1 VAGITL
7 PELRVPVATHTGW
20 TLRHPDIGGAEQL
33 LVFAGGTIPFA
44 RTRRE
49 REAAGDP
56 RPSLEERY
64 ASRDEYLQ
72 AVRRAAADLVAEHYM
87 LEEDIELSV
96 TFAAR
101 AWDWL
106 AGRP

>member
-1 VAGITL
+1 
-7 PELRVPVATHTGW
+7 
-20 TLRHPDIGGAEQL
+20 
-33 LVFAGGTIPFA
+33 
-44 RTRRE
+44 
-49 REAAGDP
+49 
-56 RPSLEERY
+56 
-64 ASRDEYLQ
+64 
-72 AVRRAAADLVAEHYM
+72 VRRAAADLVAEHYM